1 MSVVVVIVL
10 FIVVGIFLVFFF
22 LFFYIAFTTLSR
34 LLLPAPILYLKE
46 MDLLAFKRAF

>member
-1 MSVVVVIVL
+1 MSVVVVVIVIVL
-10 FIVVGIFLVFFF
+10 LIFFWYFLVFFI
-22 LFFYIAFTTLSR
+22 YIAFTTLSR

>member
-1 MSVVVVIVL
+1 MSVVVVVVVKVL
-10 FIVVGIFLVFFF
+10 LIFFWYFWY
-22 LFFYIAFTTLSR
+22 FFYIAFTTLSR